1 MQWIL
6 VGLLVQASQI
16 YVRPIALH
24 ESMDGCM
31 AHREYVVEQIG
42 RPIVNYQVVCV
53 QTDRIDI

>member
-16 YVRPIALH
+16 YVKPIAIH
-24 ESMDGCM
+24 ESMSDCM
-31 AHREYVVEQIG
+31 MHREVVVEQIG
-42 RPIVNYQVVCV
+42 RPVVNYQVVCI